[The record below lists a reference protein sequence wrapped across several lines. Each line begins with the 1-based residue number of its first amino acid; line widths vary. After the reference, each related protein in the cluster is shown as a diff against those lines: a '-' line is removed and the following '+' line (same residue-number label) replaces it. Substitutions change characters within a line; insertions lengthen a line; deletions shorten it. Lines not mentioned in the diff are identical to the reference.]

1 MVPRMPSNI
10 PTQAKAFGIANK
22 PVPAALFTKFANEP
36 KSLKQQSS
44 GFIYERRF
52 IFLRKMNRRSPL
64 IKCHR
69 GKKTKQTSY
78 SRNILLGSMLK
89 RIVRF
94 IEFLLLRD
102 SWRTLI
108 TPGQVIRCI
117 IDSFRSSPAHAAF
130 KILF

>member
-44 GFIYERRF
+44 GF
-52 IFLRKMNRRSPL
+52 RKMNRRSPL